1 MDELTTD
8 MRKARGAAWCPL
20 SVSSRRGSSL
30 SRHPALSQVMEPYT
44 AKNLK
49 ERKENKLKDF
59 IHVAGPL
66 GAFASL
72 RASQPC

>member
-1 MDELTTD
+1 M
-8 MRKARGAAWCPL
+8 
-20 SVSSRRGSSL
+20 
-30 SRHPALSQVMEPYT
+30 MEPHT

-66 GAFASL
+66 GAQSRRL
-72 RASQPC
+72 RPSPSHTLRCS

>member
-1 MDELTTD
+1 
-8 MRKARGAAWCPL
+8 
-20 SVSSRRGSSL
+20 
-30 SRHPALSQVMEPYT
+30 MEPYT

-66 GAFASL
+66 GACASL
-72 RASQPC
+72 SASQRMHVP

>member
-1 MDELTTD
+1 M
-8 MRKARGAAWCPL
+8 
-20 SVSSRRGSSL
+20 
-30 SRHPALSQVMEPYT
+30 MEPHT

-66 GAFASL
+66 GA
-72 RASQPC
+72 RPCS